1 LEESIFIFCDEF
13 SDGASVVVVVVG
25 VEVDCESVVEVVGN
39 DTEIDAVDE
48 GVAEVVTDDLD
59 DINDLPL
66 T

>member
-1 LEESIFIFCDEF
+1 M
-13 SDGASVVVVVVG
+13 VVVVVG